1 MDKQLGSASP
11 ISGRRV
17 LQVLL
22 IALIFAG
29 AGTFIIIYRFMAT
42 EVVEDLSVGSVAS
55 RDIVAPRQVIY
66 TSEIET
72 EARRKQKV
80 DAVDTIYTAPDTRV
94 ARAQVNRLGQIFD
107 YMEAVKADPF
117 GLRAD
122 KFAWIEAIVDLSL
135 SDAVIDTILALD
147 DTEWKSTR
155 QEARLILEQA
165 MRNEIRPNQD
175 LVIRRQ
181 LPTRVGV
188 DTPERQATVI
198 VDIVSDLIRPN
209 TFPDEARTEAA
220 RQEAAESVEPVRKT
234 VEEGERIIGAGE
246 VVDRETLE
254 KLNAI
259 TIDQPGVSFAQRV
272 MAPTILML
280 VITTILSVYLLQY
293 TPKLLIDNRR
303 LSLLVGFVLAFIA
316 LAKIM
321 FSVSPSVAYLY
332 PIAALSM
339 MIAILIDT
347 QLAFL
352 LTAIL
357 GVLTGYIAGDAPA
370 GLVIYLIVS
379 GWTGALAIGH
389 NQRVNA
395 IILAGVY
402 VGIVNAAMAYIFNLT
417 LELNQVGILVLAG
430 LFNGIFLSTALALV
444 GLLILGNLFG
454 ITTAIQLVDL
464 GRPTQPLLRQ
474 LLLKAPGTYH
484 HSLMVSNLAEQ
495 AAERIGADSLL
506 VRVMAYYHDIGKM
519 QRPYFFI
526 ENQPEGMT
534 NVHEKLDPKVSAQII
549 ISHTKDGLEMAT
561 KYRLPRAIKDGI
573 AQHHG
578 TSLVKFFYYQAVEMA
593 KDGDEEVDEA
603 AFRYPGPKPQNR
615 ENGILMLADGSE
627 SAVRALKPRSAD
639 EIDEIVQKIIA
650 HNLNSGQLDEC
661 DLTISDLRA
670 IRSAF
675 VDILQGVHH
684 PRIKYPEQAKT
695 EEPAEAAEPEQEQ
708 PLLRQPTPPKRLI
721 TEQKSLPLQRA
732 ATEPSS
738 ATERSTTLERGD
750 ELRPAEPQSPDKPA
764 PAIRPRPA
772 D

>member
-1 MDKQLGSASP
+1 MDKPLVSANP
-11 ISGRRV
+11 LSGRRV
-17 LQVLL
+17 LHLLL

-29 AGTFIIIYRFMAT
+29 AGTFIMVYRFISV

-55 RDIVAPRQVIY
+55 RSIVAPRQVIY
-66 TSEIET
+66 TSTIET

-80 DAVDTIYTAPDTRV
+80 DAVDTIYTTPDTRV

-107 YMEAVKADPF
+107 YVEAVKADPF

-122 KFAWIEAIVDLSL
+122 KFAWIEAITDLSL
-135 SDAVIDTILALD
+135 SDSVIDTILVLND
-147 DTEWKSTR
+147 VEWTSTR

-175 LVIRRQ
+175 QIIRRQ

-188 DTPERQATVI
+188 DTPEQQAAVI

-220 RQEAAESVEPVRKT
+220 RQEAAESVEPVQKT
-234 VEEGERIIGAGE
+234 VEEGELIIGAGE
-246 VVDRETLE
+246 VVNQEKLE
-254 KLNAI
+254 KLHAI
-259 TIDQPGVSFAQRV
+259 TIDQPGASLQQRL
-272 MAPTILML
+272 MAPTVLML
-280 VITTILSVYLLQY
+280 VITVIVSVYLLHY

-303 LSLLVGFVLAFIA
+303 LLLLVGFVLGFIA

-321 FSVSPSVAYLY
+321 FSVSPGVAYFY

-339 MIAILIDT
+339 MIVILIDT

-357 GVLTGYIAGDAPA
+357 GLLAGYLAFEAPA
-370 GLVIYLIVS
+370 GLVMYLIVS
-379 GWTGALAIGH
+379 GWTGALALGR

-402 VGIVNAAMAYIFNLT
+402 VGMVNAAMAYIYNLT
-417 LELNQVGILVLAG
+417 LELNDVGLLVLAG

-444 GLLILGNLFG
+444 GLLVLGNLFG

-549 ISHTKDGLEMAT
+549 ISHTKDGLEMAA

-578 TSLVKFFYYQAVEMA
+578 TSLVKFFYYQAMETA
-593 KDGDEEVDEA
+593 KGIDQDVDEA

-661 DLTISDLRA
+661 DLTISDLRS

-684 PRIKYPEQAKT
+684 PRVKYPEQV
-695 EEPAEAAEPEQEQ
+695 EAEKPSDAAESELDQA
-708 PLLRQPTPPKRLI
+708 PTTESMPSKRLAR
-721 TEQKSLPLQRA
+721 ERQSLPMQRA
-732 ATEPSS
+732 ATEPGA
-738 ATERSTTLERGD
+738 ATERTAAVERSD
-750 ELRPAEPQSPDKPA
+750 DARPAESQSPDKA
-764 PAIRPRPA
+764 SPAIRPQLVE
-772 D
+772 